1 MELLERYLQAVKFW
15 LPKKQQDDILA
26 ELKEDIASEIEEKET
41 GLGRKMTGAEIEA
54 LLKKR
59 GRPMMVAMRFRPKG
73 YLIGPTLYPM
83 YTLVLKIAILC
94 YVVPWALAGLVL
106 LFFGSS
112 HPLGEV
118 VGGLWGSLWGTLA
131 FQFSIITLV
140 FAALEQCNAKGG
152 YLENWNPGALPK
164 VRPARDPY
172 RVARTG
178 SLVEIVMSL
187 IFLAWWIKMPQ
198 GFPFA
203 WGLDKAGIHW
213 AWGSV
218 WQDFHHHFFYLVIV
232 LTLIN
237 VCVAVVNLIRPYWTR
252 PTLVIR
258 GTINA
263 SVATMAYF
271 VVRAH
276 WPEMK
281 SEWILLT
288 GTHPAVAQAEM
299 LSRWTNL
306 SIYSALAISTV
317 VAGIQALV
325 EYVRAILWRNS
336 GSKLKAAA
344 ALVLVAASLGASG
357 TKAFPTEGTT
367 RNTAY
372 SAQLAKM
379 SLPAFTG
386 EAALSVR
393 KDFEITFTFETNESW
408 RVKLEFQPDC
418 EAHGFLGRFL
428 SGLNRV
434 I

>member
-26 ELKEDIASEIEEKET
+26 ELKEDIESEMEEMES
-41 GLGRKMTGAEIEA
+41 GLGRKMTGSEMEA
-54 LLKKR
+54 LLKRR
-59 GRPMMVAMRFRPKG
+59 GRPMMVAMRFQPKRF
-73 YLIGPTLYPM
+73 LIGPGLFPM
-83 YTLVLKIAILC
+83 YIFVLKVAVLC
-94 YVVPWALAGLVL
+94 YLVPWALAGLVL
-106 LFFGSS
+106 LLFGGSR
-112 HPLGEV
+112 PVGEV
-118 VGGLWGSLWGTLA
+118 VGGLWGSLWVTLA

-140 FAALEQCNAKGG
+140 FAALEQTHSKSGFQ
-152 YLENWNPGALPK
+152 ENWNPGALPR
-164 VRPARDPY
+164 VRPPRDPY

-187 IFLAWWIKMPQ
+187 IFLAWWIRMPQ